1 MLLLV
6 LAMLNERPM
15 HPYEMLRLVAERDK
29 HSVVN
34 VKRGSVYHAVE
45 RLQSAGLVEEQETSR
60 EGRRPERTVYR
71 LTEAGQ
77 DEVRTWMFDMLRR
90 PKDEFPEFTTVV
102 AFLPVLTAQEV
113 ASALRHRLIVLDRT
127 IGGLEATGRTI
138 GDRIPRVFVIEEEYQ
153 LAMVRAERAWVAG
166 VLADLESGRF
176 SWDYEELRR
185 WADAASGPGGPL
197 EGVGDPPD

>member
-1 MLLLV
+1 MV

-15 HPYEMLRLVAERDK
+15 HPYEMLRLATERDK

-34 VKRGSVYHAVE
+34 IKRGSVYHAVE
-45 RLQSAGLVEEQETSR
+45 RLQEAGLIEEQETSR
-60 EGRRPERTVYR
+60 DGRRPERTVYR

-77 DEVRTWMFDMLRR
+77 DEVRSWMTDMLRR

-102 AFLPVLTAQEV
+102 AFLPVLTTHEV
-113 ASALRHRLIVLDRT
+113 AKALRQRLIVLDGT

-138 GDRIPRVFVIEEEYQ
+138 GGRMPRVFLIEEEYQ

-185 WADAASGPGGPL
+185 WAEAVAGPDSPL
-197 EGVGDPPD
+197 QGVGHPPE